1 MVILEL
7 TFPFFGI
14 NMDRLESMTILLKVV
29 ESEGFSS
36 ASRKLGIP
44 LSTVSRKVSELEA
57 YLKMQLL
64 VRTTR
69 KITLTDAGQ
78 SYVIACKKILEELDE
93 AERSASGEY
102 KTPRGELTITAPIVF
117 GRYHL
122 LPIVTEFLKVYP
134 EIDLRLMLVDH
145 VVNLID
151 YRVDLA
157 VRIGVLPDSNL
168 LTTRVGYI
176 RKVTCASPDYL
187 SQKGTPQNFKELVSH
202 DCITHDSNLAMSPW
216 SFFDGKE
223 NHSIN
228 VHSRLTVN
236 TAEAAIDAAVHGLGI
251 TRVLSYQIA
260 HLPAGSLKVIL
271 QAAEPEPLPVSLLYP
286 NSRVLPQKLRAFI
299 DFAAPRL
306 KAKLAAIEL

>member
-1 MVILEL
+1 
-7 TFPFFGI
+7 
-14 NMDRLESMTILLKVV
+14 MDRLESMTILLKVV
-29 ESEGFSS
+29 ESGGFSS
-36 ASRKLGIP
+36 ASRQLGIP

-64 VRTTR
+64 VRSTR

-117 GRYHL
+117 GRHHL

-157 VRIGVLPDSNL
+157 LRVGALPDSSL
-168 LTTRVGYI
+168 LATRV
-176 RKVTCASPDYL
+176 
-187 SQKGTPQNFKELVSH
+187 
-202 DCITHDSNLAMSPW
+202 
-216 SFFDGKE
+216 
-223 NHSIN
+223 
-228 VHSRLTVN
+228 
-236 TAEAAIDAAVHGLGI
+236 AE
-251 TRVLSYQIA
+251 
-260 HLPAGSLKVIL
+260 
-271 QAAEPEPLPVSLLYP
+271 
-286 NSRVLPQKLRAFI
+286 
-299 DFAAPRL
+299 
-306 KAKLAAIEL
+306 